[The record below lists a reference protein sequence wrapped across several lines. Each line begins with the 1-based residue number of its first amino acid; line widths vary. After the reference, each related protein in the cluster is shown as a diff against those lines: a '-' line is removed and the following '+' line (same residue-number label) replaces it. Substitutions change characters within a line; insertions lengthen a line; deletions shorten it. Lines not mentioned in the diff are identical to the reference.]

1 MNILANRRPRLLL
14 ARSTAKVAS
23 NSLCGLK
30 DLRVIKLNEKCFK
43 IRPFK
48 LLTAAIFLKRPQ
60 LTSEVTRDL
69 VRRSR
74 RRQIASFLIFLM
86 EKIIAFL
93 VCTLTTF
100 FHSFFSYVCRSPS
113 DMKEAISSTSNNFNL
128 RSTAVELYQKRMLLG

>member
-1 MNILANRRPRLLL
+1 MQTKKTIIFSIRNIRKLAIRRSRLLL

-100 FHSFFSYVCRSPS
+100 FNSFFFRTYVGHE
-113 DMKEAISSTSNNFNL
+113 KWF
-128 RSTAVELYQKRMLLG
+128 LL